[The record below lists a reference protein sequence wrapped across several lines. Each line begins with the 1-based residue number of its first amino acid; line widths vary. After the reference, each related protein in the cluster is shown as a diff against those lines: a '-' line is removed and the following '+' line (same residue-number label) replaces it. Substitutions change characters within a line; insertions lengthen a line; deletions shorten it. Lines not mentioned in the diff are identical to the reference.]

1 MNRSVPEQLG
11 LGSKEVMAR
20 LARDGYNELP
30 SAKPRSLWAIAWE
43 VVREPMF
50 LLLIG
55 ASAIY
60 LLLGDIREALVL
72 FASVFVVMGITFYQ
86 ERKTERALEALRELS
101 SPRAQVLRDGEWQF
115 VAGRELVV
123 GDLVLV
129 KEGDRVPADAALL
142 KSSNLMVD
150 ESLLTGE
157 SMPVR
162 KRASEVEPAPAPP
175 GGDDLPFV
183 YFGTL
188 VTQGQGVARVVATGV
203 HTEIGKIGKALQTV
217 VPELS
222 SIQRETRRA
231 VLFFAVIGLALCV
244 LVTVLYGLKRGD
256 WLNGLLAGVTL
267 AMANLPEEFPVVL
280 TVFLALGAWRIS
292 QQGVLTRRAPAIE
305 TLGSTTVMCVDK
317 TGTLTQNRM
326 AVQSLWV
333 PGKELDLQAPEDKF
347 LPELI
352 EFAVLASEREPFDPM
367 EKAYHQLARE
377 RAPAAVEKLGAWT
390 LARTYPLSPEQLSV
404 SHVWQAQGS
413 DGYVVAAKGAPEA
426 IAGLCELDS
435 ARRAA
440 IDAQVAKMARDG
452 LRVLAVARGT
462 LPRTHENKY
471 SWPSSQSELRL
482 HFVGLTGLADPIR
495 PAVPAA
501 LRECYA
507 AGIRTVMITGDYPG
521 TAQAIARQVGL
532 AHPETVLSGRELDA
546 MTDAQLRER
555 VAQVD
560 IFARVV
566 PEQKL
571 RLVQAFKANGEIV
584 AMTGDGVNDAPA
596 LKAAHIGVAMGKR
609 GSDVAREA
617 ASLVLLEDDFT
628 SMVAAVKLGRR
639 IFDNIQKAMCY
650 IVAVHVPTAGMA
662 LLPLLFGWPL
672 VFYPVHIVFLEF
684 VIDPACSVAFEAEPP
699 EKDVMRRP
707 PRPATSRLFNGWM
720 IATSILQG
728 ASVLLA
734 VALLYGL
741 VLATGTPE
749 PQARAMAF
757 AAVVLGNVGLILA
770 NRSRRVPLLETLRR
784 PNPALWWIVGG
795 ALLGL
800 ALALYVE
807 PMQEI
812 FRFAPLSGPQLLMSV
827 GAAAVGLACLEVFKW
842 IRPDGVVRSVGT
854 RSSSLGIHNR

>member
-1 MNRSVPEQLG
+1 MNRSVPEQVG
-11 LGSKEVMAR
+11 LSTKEAKSR
-20 LARDGYNELP
+20 LANEGYNELP
-30 SAKPRSLWAIAWE
+30 SAKPHSLWAIAWE

-50 LLLIG
+50 LLLIA
-55 ASAIY
+55 ASTIY
-60 LLLGDIREALVL
+60 LVLGDIREALVL

-115 VAGRELVV
+115 VSGREVVV
-123 GDLVLV
+123 GDVVMV

-142 KSSNLMVD
+142 TSSNLVAD

-157 SMPVR
+157 SVPVR
-162 KRASEVEPAPAPP
+162 KLASEAEPAPARP

-188 VTQGQGVARVVATGV
+188 LTQGHGVARVVATGV
-203 HTEIGKIGKALQTV
+203 HTEIGKIGKALQTL

-231 VLFFAVIGLALCV
+231 VLMFAVIGLALCV
-244 LVTVLYGLKRGD
+244 LVTVLYGLRRGD
-256 WLNGLLAGVTL
+256 WLDGLLAGVTL

-305 TLGSTTVMCVDK
+305 TLGSTTVLCVDK

-326 AVQSLWV
+326 AVQRLWL
-333 PGKELDLQAPEDKF
+333 PGREEIDLQAPEDSF
-347 LPELI
+347 LPKLV
-352 EFAVLASEREPFDPM
+352 EFSVLASEREPFDPT
-367 EKAYHQLARE
+367 EKAYHRLAQE
-377 RAPAAVEKLGAWT
+377 RAPAALEKLGAWT
-390 LARTYPLSPEQLSV
+390 LTHTYPLSPEQLSV
-404 SHVWQAQGS
+404 AHIWQPQGR
-413 DGYVVAAKGAPEA
+413 DRYIVAAKGAPEA
-426 IAGLCELDS
+426 IAELCALDG
-435 ARRAA
+435 AQRAA
-440 IDAQVAKMARDG
+440 MLAQVAKMACDG

-462 LPRTHENKY
+462 LLRTHKDADP
-471 SWPSSQSELRL
+471 WPALQSELQL

-507 AGIRTVMITGDYPG
+507 AGIRTVMVTGDYPG
-521 TAQAIARQVGL
+521 TAQAIARQIGL
-532 AHPETVLSGRELDA
+532 ANPENVVTGSELDN
-546 MTDAQLRER
+546 MSDAQLRER
-555 VAQVD
+555 VARVN

-628 SMVAAVKLGRR
+628 SMVEAVKLGRR

-662 LLPLLFGWPL
+662 LLPLLFDWPL

-684 VIDPACSVAFEAEPP
+684 VIDPACSIAFEAEPP

-720 IATSILQG
+720 IATSVLQG
-728 ASVLLA
+728 ASVLVA
-734 VALLYGL
+734 VALLYAL
-741 VLATGTPE
+741 VLAAGTPE

-757 AAVVLGNVGLILA
+757 AAVVLGNVGLILS
-770 NRSRRVPLLETLRR
+770 NRSRQATLLAMLRR

-807 PMQEI
+807 PMLEI
-812 FRFAPLSGPQLLMSV
+812 FRLAPLSWTQLLISI
-827 GAAAVGLACLEVFKW
+827 AAAAIGLTLPELYKW
-842 IRPDGVVRSVGT
+842 FRPYSMQPRRASVGT
-854 RSSSLGIHNR
+854 PSN